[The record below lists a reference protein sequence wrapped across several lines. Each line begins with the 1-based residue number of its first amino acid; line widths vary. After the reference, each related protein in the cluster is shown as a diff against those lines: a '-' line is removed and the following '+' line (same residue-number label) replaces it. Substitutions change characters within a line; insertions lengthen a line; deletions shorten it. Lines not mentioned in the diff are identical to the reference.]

1 MTIVL
6 AVMVMPGNSSPNKAM
21 IATHLKDYT
30 QTTANS
36 TLMAG
41 LNDLYQESLQFDLF
55 KWCFKGALIALYIG
69 FIGFLVLKK
78 MGLLNSKLKRF

>member
-1 MTIVL
+1 
-6 AVMVMPGNSSPNKAM
+6 
-21 IATHLKDYT
+21 
-30 QTTANS
+30 
-36 TLMAG
+36 MAG